1 MTKPTKVSWLM
12 EDKLIPNHHYIELKH
27 DFSDLY
33 EKYQWCEK
41 NQDICKKIIK
51 NANEYMKM
59 FSNEKYE
66 EILEKNVLDEYFK
79 RIKNVNNKF
88 NYSFIKNLNI

>member
-1 MTKPTKVSWLM
+1 M
-12 EDKLIPNHHYIELKH
+12 EDKLIPNYHYIELKD

-33 EKYQWCEK
+33 EKYQWCEE
-41 NQDICKKIIK
+41 NQDICKQIIK

-59 FSNEKYE
+59 FSDEKYE

-79 RIKNVNNKF
+79 RIKNINNNKF